1 MNGGEGK
8 PTMRGRSFPRF
19 QPLIEQGHPLRVP
32 RRNEPWEPMILWLT
46 LFELN
51 INPTPGEA
59 VVSLL
64 RHPLVRP
71 TLLAMSKQSPPDARS
86 EKPFSVEAATLT
98 MMTIAFLLVESA
110 LYISAR
116 ILHWLTRGLLSPE
129 RELLGELPEA
139 FERIAFFQ
147 DQYQRLSQKS
157 QDYMDDFD
165 YDLEK

>member
-1 MNGGEGK
+1 
-8 PTMRGRSFPRF
+8 MRGRSFPRF

-32 RRNEPWEPMILWLT
+32 RRNEPWEPMILWLA

-147 DQYQRLSQKS
+147 DQYQCLSQKS